1 MGKPIMEHL
10 LNLLVSHGIRDV
22 LVTLQYK
29 PEMIKDYFGS
39 GSQFGVHIRYFVED
53 EPLGTAGSVKSA
65 EGFLNDTFLVISGDA
80 MTDMDLTAAIEY
92 HHCKGS
98 LATIVLTRVPT
109 PLEYGVVITD
119 EGGRIQR
126 FLEKPSWGEVF
137 SDMVNTGVY
146 VLEPAVL
153 GCFEGGKQFD
163 FSKDL
168 FPMLLQAGEP
178 MYGYETDGYWCDV
191 GNLEAYRQTHIDILS
206 GKARLCIPSR
216 EVGPG
221 VWIEDGTEVHR
232 TATIQGPA
240 YIGARCKIGPY
251 AEIGEYSVLGEQVL
265 VGANTSLKRSV
276 LWNNVYLGSEVEL
289 RGAILCDRVSVK
301 DRCAVFEGAVVGTD
315 STVGQKS
322 IVKPGVKVWPDKIVS
337 PGTILSSSVIWGST
351 SFSRLFGTLGITG
364 GFNIEMTAE
373 FAAKLGAAYGSG
385 LREGAAV
392 VLAADGSKGAQ
403 VIKRALS
410 AGVLSSG
417 RDVRDIGTVTIP
429 VARFAVAK
437 LKSGGGIYVCR
448 PAGDPNGVLLRF
460 IDEKALDIA
469 GSEQRRI
476 ERDFFGEDFARAHA
490 HAAGELSYVPD
501 IAAHYLNALEST
513 LDVQAVRDRR
523 FRVVLEADRL
533 TMLPLVRRLAERF
546 GLDLLVVD
554 DAVGKAVGGAI
565 DDAVAGVADSV
576 GDGMADGAI
585 DRAGLADGPIGIE
598 AEADRVLE
606 GLVGVS
612 QRVLSSGADL
622 GVVIDPGGE
631 RVILVDEKGSS
642 LSGDSFLALLSLM
655 VLRQR
660 TGARVV
666 APVTAPAAIER
677 LAREFDG
684 EVVRTKANLRSV
696 METMMREK
704 VFIGGSDLPNFQPAF
719 DAVAALAR
727 ILEFMAKEKVPLSRL
742 MTRVPPIHMD
752 KATVSCPWERKGEV
766 MRTLIETEAK
776 DRLELLDGIKVYH
789 DSGWALVLPD
799 SDEPV
804 VHVYSEAASMEDAME
819 LRNMYVSR
827 ITEISGQRSPE
838 SGKHGEHS

>member
-10 LNLLVSHGIRDV
+10 LNLLVSHGICEV

-29 PEMIKDYFGS
+29 PEMIKDYFGT
-39 GSQFGVHIRYFVED
+39 GSQFGAHIRYFVED

-146 VLEPAVL
+146 VLEPAVF
-153 GCFEGGKQFD
+153 GYFEGGRQYD

-191 GNLEAYRQTHIDILS
+191 GNLEAYRQTHFDILS
-206 GKARLCIPSR
+206 GKARFCISSR
-216 EVGPG
+216 EVGPD
-221 VWIEDGTEVHR
+221 VWIEDGTEVHA
-232 TATIQGPA
+232 TATIRGPA

-351 SFSRLFGTLGITG
+351 SFNRLFGTLGIAG

-385 LREGAAV
+385 LRDGAAV
-392 VLAADGSKGAQ
+392 VLGADGSRGAQ
-403 VIKRALS
+403 VVKRALS

-417 RDVRDIGTVTIP
+417 HDVRDIGTVSMP

-437 LKSGGGIYVCR
+437 LNSAGGIYVCR
-448 PAGDPNGVLLRF
+448 PAGDPNGVLARF
-460 IDEKALDIA
+460 IDQKALDID

-476 ERDFFGEDFARAHA
+476 ERDFFGEDFVRAHA
-490 HAAGELSYVPD
+490 HAAGELSYAPD

-513 LDVQAVRDRR
+513 LDVPAIKDRK

-546 GLDLLVVD
+546 GLELIVVD
-554 DAVGKAVGGAI
+554 DVAGKAVGDATDGA
-565 DDAVAGVADSV
+565 
-576 GDGMADGAI
+576 GDEPVENVLMADG
-585 DRAGLADGPIGIE
+585 RIGIE
-598 AEADRVLE
+598 TEADRVLE

-612 QRVLSSGADL
+612 QRVLSSEADL

-631 RVILVDEKGSS
+631 RVILVDERGSS

-666 APVTAPAAIER
+666 APVTAPGAIEQ

-684 EVVRTKANLRSV
+684 EVVRTKANLRSI

-742 MTRVPPIHMD
+742 MTRVPAIHMD
-752 KATVSCPWERKGEV
+752 RATVSCPWERKGEV
-766 MRTLIETEAK
+766 MRTLIESEAK

-789 DSGWALVLPD
+789 PSGWALVLPD

-819 LRNMYVSR
+819 LRKMYVSR
-827 ITEISGQRSPE
+827 IAEISGQSSSE
-838 SGKHGEHS
+838 SGGHGDRS

>member
-10 LNLLVSHGIRDV
+10 LSLLVSHGIRDV

-53 EPLGTAGSVKSA
+53 QPLGTAGSVKSA

-80 MTDMDLTAAIEY
+80 ITDMDLTAAVEY

-98 LATIVLTRVPT
+98 LATIVLTRVST
-109 PLEYGVVITD
+109 PLEYGVVIID

-153 GCFEGGKQFD
+153 GYFAGGMQFD

-191 GNLEAYRQTHIDILS
+191 GNLEAYRQTHFDILS
-206 GKARLCIPSR
+206 GKARFCVSSR
-216 EVGPG
+216 EIGPG

-240 YIGARCKIGPY
+240 YVGARCKIGPN
-251 AEIGEYSVLGEQVL
+251 AEVGEYSVLGEQVL

-315 STVGQKS
+315 STVGQRA

-337 PGTILSSSVIWGST
+337 PGTTLSSSVIWGST
-351 SFSRLFGTLGITG
+351 SFSRLFGTLGVSG
-364 GFNIEMTAE
+364 GFNIEVTAE
-373 FAAKLGAAYGSG
+373 FSAKLGAAYAAG

-392 VLAADGSKGAQ
+392 VIGADGSKGAQ
-403 VIKRALS
+403 VVKRALS
-410 AGVLSSG
+410 AGVMSSG
-417 RDVRDIGTVTIP
+417 HNVQDIGTVTMP

-437 LKSGGGIYVCR
+437 LRSGGGIHVSR
-448 PAGDPNGVLLRF
+448 PAGDPNGVLVRF
-460 IDEKALDIA
+460 IDEKALDIDS
-469 GSEQRRI
+469 SEQRRI
-476 ERDFFGEDFARAHA
+476 ERDFFGEDFARVPAHT
-490 HAAGELSYVPD
+490 AGEISYLPD
-501 IAAHYLNALEST
+501 IAAHYLNALAST
-513 LDVQAVRDRR
+513 LDVQAIKDRK
-523 FRVVLEADRL
+523 FRVVLEVDRL
-533 TMLPLVRRLAERF
+533 TMLPLIRRLADRF
-546 GLDLLVVD
+546 GLDMIVVD
-554 DAVGKAVGGAI
+554 DAPP
-565 DDAVAGVADSV
+565 
-576 GDGMADGAI
+576 ADG
-585 DRAGLADGPIGIE
+585 GSGIE
-598 AEADRVLE
+598 TEGDRVLE

-612 QRVLSSGADL
+612 QRVLSSEADL

-631 RVILVDEKGSS
+631 RVILVDERGSS

-666 APVTAPAAIER
+666 APVTAPAAIDR

-684 EVVRTKANLRSV
+684 EVVRTKANLRSI

-727 ILEFMAKEKVPLSRL
+727 ILEFMAKEKVPLSL
-742 MTRVPPIHMD
+742 MMTRVPPIHMD

-804 VHVYSEAASMEDAME
+804 VHVYSEAASMEDAVE
-819 LRNMYVSR
+819 LRKMYVSR
-827 ITEISGQRSPE
+827 ITEISRQRDNT
-838 SGKHGEHS
+838 

>member
-29 PEMIKDYFGS
+29 PEIIEDYFGS
-39 GSQFGVHIRYFVED
+39 GSQFGIHIRYFVEG

-80 MTDMDLTAAIEY
+80 MTDMDLTAAVEY
-92 HHCKGS
+92 HHCRGS

-109 PLEYGVVITD
+109 PLEYGVVILD
-119 EGGRIQR
+119 EGGRVQR

-153 GCFEGGKQFD
+153 GYFESGKQFD

-191 GNLEAYRQTHIDILS
+191 GNLEAYRQTHFDILS
-206 GKARLCIPSR
+206 GKARFCISSR

-240 YIGARCKIGPY
+240 YIGARCKIGPN

-265 VGANTSLKRSV
+265 VGTNASLKRSV

-337 PGTILSSSVIWGST
+337 PGTTLSSSVIWGST
-351 SFSRLFGTLGITG
+351 SFNRLFGTLGIAG

-385 LREGAAV
+385 LTEGTAV
-392 VLAADGSKGAQ
+392 VLGADGSKGAQ

-417 RDVRDIGTVTIP
+417 HDVRDIGTVTMP
-429 VARFAVAK
+429 VARFAVAR
-437 LKSGGGIYVCR
+437 LRSGGGIYVAR
-448 PAGDPNGVLLRF
+448 PVGDPNGVLARF
-460 IDEKALDIA
+460 IDDKALDID

-476 ERDFFGEDFARAHA
+476 ERDFFGEDFARAHV
-490 HAAGELSYVPD
+490 HAVGELSHVAD
-501 IAAHYLNALEST
+501 IAVHYLNALEST
-513 LDVQAVRDRR
+513 LDVPAIRDRK

-546 GLDLLVVD
+546 GLDMIAVD
-554 DAVGKAVGGAI
+554 D
-565 DDAVAGVADSV
+565 
-576 GDGMADGAI
+576 
-585 DRAGLADGPIGIE
+585 PIGHAVDNTELTSGPNGIE
-598 AEADRVLE
+598 TEADRVLE

-631 RVILVDEKGSS
+631 RVILVDERGSS

-677 LAREFDG
+677 LAHEFDG
-684 EVVRTKANLRSV
+684 EVVRTKANLRSI

-704 VFIGGSDLPNFQPAF
+704 VFIGGSDLPSFQPAF

-727 ILEFMAKEKVPLSRL
+727 ILEFMAKEKVPLSQL

-804 VHVYSEAASMEDAME
+804 VHVYSEAASMEDAMQ
-819 LRNMYVSR
+819 LREMYVSR

-838 SGKHGEHS
+838 SGRSGDHS